1 MDQSS
6 KIHGD
11 GVRKTLF
18 SGFDVLAV
26 DLVQKNHAQRPH
38 AESRKDASDDL
49 TWVSFK
55 AHFQ

>member
-1 MDQSS
+1 M
-6 KIHGD
+6 HGD
-11 GVRKTLF
+11 GVRKILF